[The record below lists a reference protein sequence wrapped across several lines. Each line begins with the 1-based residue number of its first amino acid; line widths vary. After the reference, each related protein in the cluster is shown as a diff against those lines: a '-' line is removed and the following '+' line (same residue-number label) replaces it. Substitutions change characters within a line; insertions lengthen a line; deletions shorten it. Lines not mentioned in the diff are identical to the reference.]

1 MSKKDIGK
9 DMEDQ
14 KMIQSNNK
22 ALVIGGG
29 VGGIKAALDSG
40 GSGSGCGAD

>member
-9 DMEDQ
+9 DTEDQ

-29 VGGIKAALDSG
+29 VGGIKAALDLAEAG
-40 GSGSGCGAD
+40 Q